1 MTHELFYLSR
11 DQILM
16 KQELFYLSRDQI
28 LMIHELF
35 YLTRDRILMRH
46 EHKRLVYEVLP
57 EKGKPP
63 HCSLEAERGLS
74 SQMVCGQ
81 THRKALRSCLEFI
94 SEDIQ
99 RIFPGILFHL
109 LRSIASYVTK
119 KMGQKGGNR
128 PG

>member
-1 MTHELFYLSR
+1 MTHELFHLS
-11 DQILM
+11 
-16 KQELFYLSRDQI
+16 
-28 LMIHELF
+28 
-35 YLTRDRILMRH
+35 RDRILMRSQ
-46 EHKRLVYEVLP
+46 HKRPVYEMHS

-63 HCSLEAERGLS
+63 HGSFEAERGLS
-74 SQMVCGQ
+74 SQMVCGR

-128 PG
+128 PE